1 MILGLT
7 WLIACGDN
15 ASPCDYTELDDVGN
29 STTSELSNITVGD
42 HAVRLCGA
50 IDNGSGDPLLGTV
63 DDDGY
68 RVTVATPGPML
79 VNIYGADGVEVFDEV
94 IVRFFDT
101 AANPRLVGQ
110 GRFDPALAGHGAF
123 IISLDAGDY
132 DLVVSARTA
141 VALTYPL
148 DYRIRLAPM
157 PACDAVT
164 SPVDYTEAK
173 DADTNG
179 NTGNDVVDVDF
190 SASPSFTMSTTV
202 SVPEPT
208 GLAIAA
214 GEHYL
219 IAGGA
224 SADAG
229 ADEYLDRD
237 TYEITTD
244 DTTNE
249 LAIRLDW
256 DSDGTDLDYILFE
269 KDVMTPVAT
278 ANTTSTTRR
287 ELAMFAVKP
296 STTYWLWIGDFKGSL
311 PSVYHATVCGN
322 HYFF

>member
-1 MILGLT
+1 LILGL
-7 WLIACGDN
+7 LVACGDN
-15 ASPCDYTELDDVGN
+15 ALPCDYAEHDDVGN
-29 STTSELSNITVGD
+29 GTTAEASNVTAGD

-50 IDNGSGDPLLGTV
+50 IDSGSGDPLLGSI
-63 DDDGY
+63 DDDSY
-68 RVTVATPGPML
+68 RVSVATPGPML
-79 VNIYGADGVEVFDEV
+79 VNIYGADGVELLDEMS
-94 IVRFFDT
+94 VRFFDT
-101 AANPRLVGQ
+101 AANPRLLGE
-110 GRFDPALAGHGAF
+110 GHFDPALAGHGAF
-123 IISLDAGDY
+123 IITLDAGDY
-132 DLVVSARTA
+132 DLVVSARAHGTLS
-141 VALTYPL
+141 VPL

-164 SPVDYTEAK
+164 APTDYTEAK
-173 DADTNG
+173 DADANG

-190 SASPSFTMSTTV
+190 SASPSFTMSTTA

-219 IAGGA
+219 IEGGA
-224 SADAG
+224 SADAR

-237 TYEITTD
+237 TYELTTD

-269 KDVMTPVAT
+269 KDVMTPVVT

-296 STTYWLWIGDFKGSL
+296 STTYWLWIGDFKGSQ

-322 HYFF
+322 HFFF